1 MKAHM
6 VKEYLKRTN
15 KSPYKNKILQFMADL
30 DANNI
35 NGYDLKPLTGREG
48 FYRVRIGTVRIIIER
63 IDTYWKMHKMDN
75 R

>member
-1 MKAHM
+1 M
-6 VKEYLKRTN
+6 VKEYLKRAN

-35 NGYDLKPLTGREG
+35 KGYDLKPLIGREN
-48 FYRVRIGTVRIIIER
+48 FYRVRIGTIRIIIEKR
-63 IDTYWKMHKMDN
+63 DTYRKMHKMDN